1 MTELSNAKAN
11 EIIVVTNLIIIYDA
25 MAIVRLVTSEKI
37 WQSLLQTLIK
47 PFRLEKAQ
55 ETLLVFDNYSDNQE
69 FFIKR
74 ARKNKSSHQQYC
86 KNVYR
91 GKCSSNAPGQS
102 LS

>member
-1 MTELSNAKAN
+1 MTELSNAKAS

-74 ARKNKSSHQQYC
+74 ARKNNSSH
-86 KNVYR
+86 
-91 GKCSSNAPGQS
+91 
-102 LS
+102 